1 MEVHMKV
8 NTKLFGEINID
19 DDKVI
24 SFDAGIVG
32 FPDLT
37 RFALMHDD
45 DESDDGKGLSFLVS
59 LDEPAFAMPV
69 INPLLVKDDYNPVVE
84 DDYLIP
90 LGDLKEEDML
100 VRVTVTVPHDISK
113 MTVNLMAPFIINAA
127 SRKAVQVILNEDEA
141 YPVKYPIYE
150 ILAKA
155 KEEAERKG
163 DK

>member
-1 MEVHMKV
+1 MKV

-19 DDKVI
+19 DDKI
-24 SFDAGIVG
+24 LTFEAGIVG

-45 DESDDGKGLSFLVS
+45 DKAEGGRGLSFLVS
-59 LDEPAFAMPV
+59 LDEPAFSMPV
-69 INPLLVKDDYNPVVE
+69 ISPLLVKDDYNPVVE

-90 LGDLKEEDML
+90 LGELKEEDML
-100 VRVTVTVPHDISK
+100 VLVTVTVPHDITK
-113 MTVNLMAPFIINAA
+113 MTVNLMAPFIINA
-127 SRKAVQVILNEDEA
+127 STRKAVQVILNEDEKF
-141 YPVKYPIYE
+141 PVKYPIYE

-163 DK
+163 AN